1 MAEIKNSFTSGKMNK
16 DLDERLVPTGEYR
29 DAMNVQ
35 VSTSEGSDVGAI
47 ENILGNE
54 LVSFDPLVD
63 NGSTCVGSIADE
75 AKNALYYLV
84 AGPDSGEP
92 VFEQSQYKYLSSW
105 SNIDAII
112 NAPNN
117 FIFRDK
123 IFKIQGDSVTPVF
136 VDNHT
141 IKTSFDT
148 TYPSALGTSQR
159 YSINATDGV
168 YAGMTCY
175 FFNGPAHDLLNQ
187 TGGIGENEFSGPSS
201 VTYGPS
207 QPQHYYGRRAVT
219 RKVLEAEYDSVTNKT
234 IVLFDKNL
242 AEEHQVNQGG
252 LGEAAYVNAVEA
264 DYNYLVFVKKKILN
278 FKHNNYISGLSTL
291 DDFLLFTDNDAEPKK
306 LNITRSIAG
315 THHAGEKA
323 TRLVVP
329 DRSISYDDNV
339 IAKEEHVT
347 VIKKYPTKKLIVEQE
362 LEAPVEAVSDY
373 NFTKNDGTGIFVL
386 AEVGEEIIENFTNF
400 VNGTEWT
407 VGDEL
412 RFLRQGAPQG
422 SLPDDF
428 DVRCKVKQDLSN
440 VPLGPGIIDPVT
452 GLPITFPPST
462 YRLEILSI
470 SPLTPVDLSIGPN
483 QVNFTYVNI
492 FDVVRVLDVDSL
504 FEKKFV
510 RFGYRWKYQDGEY
523 STFSPFTDTVFA
535 PSFFEYNAVLGYNKA
550 MENHLTGIKL
560 REVIASNIPD
570 DVVQVDLLY
579 IESNATTVYIV
590 DKIKY
595 KDLPSINIGSSSY
608 NNWVANQFKI
618 KSDLIYAAVPANQ
631 FIRPWDNVPR
641 KALALEVTGNRLVF
655 ANYLQNY
662 NMTRNFGEK
671 YKPTL
676 EASFDKRWKTGVVAN
691 QPWYG
696 KPVLFDPVY
705 FDNFGIQNPFLNY
718 HRLIENPIEPLEA
731 SPSIKSLR
739 SYQLGFTYSD
749 EYGRETPVFTSDDA
763 TVRIPKKEA
772 KEVNLLTS
780 RITSGIPS
788 WAKNFKMYIKETSN
802 EYYNLPLDR
811 VYKAED
817 GNLWLSFPS
826 SERNK
831 VDEQTYL
838 ILKKGADSNSLV
850 EPQAKYKIIAIEN
863 EAPDFLKTKD
873 RLLAEVVGGGGLP
886 APIIQHLFNDSGG
899 TPFISQLTPNTKSFT
914 INATNFADESSVAL
928 EDYGSVLSF
937 DFRDASGRYSKR
949 YPIVDISLN
958 DNGDE
963 YTIVTETPIL
973 SSETWMFDDDTAL
986 PFNHTL
992 KLRFYKSIT
1001 RVKPEF
1007 DGKFFV
1013 KINGDSTAATFLN
1026 TNAGSPPSYAVVA
1039 AMNAYYFS
1047 DTGKFGITK
1056 GTIGRAGGGNIDAEW
1071 NYYTSSGGTNPHTG
1085 NPGAIIHPG
1094 LGQTG
1099 YVDQTGIESTDG
1111 ERDWQQ
1117 ALDFGTASDPFSNW
1131 FIDEIYYAGTH
1142 PSTSNSGGNA
1152 VDGPNVTNQFNYG
1165 KGIHEDGG
1173 QDYIEISFSLIGPG
1187 ACQGDAILDIATA
1200 PKINF
1205 AKFNDDDIWEVGSAI
1220 NPDHVDQFPIVN
1232 QLIPGTKFRIVNDD
1246 NNTIYEITGN
1256 VTKERRYNY
1265 AQWGLV
1271 QKAFDNWV
1279 FTWTTGNPT
1288 GNAALKNKYEQ
1299 MWERFGESTNRRV
1312 AYKIPVDKNING
1324 TNGTSI
1330 SGQNIT
1336 APNVSNAAARGNTP
1350 VTIQF
1355 IEQRADDDNE
1365 ILLSS
1370 NPAIFE
1376 TEPKENIDL
1385 NIFYEVSDAYPTS
1398 LDIDTV
1404 ERYIPIGA
1412 NVTCSTH
1419 PLLMD
1424 FNEQTFVTG
1433 FEQNMFGQLMIKF
1446 NIPLRKT
1453 PAGATELVFT
1463 RADGGYTTVTG
1474 DWYTER
1480 TFANNPAYISEPII
1494 NPINGT
1500 YYLPTETAYQ
1510 IFPAVGEIGLSWF
1523 NCYSYGNGVES
1534 NRIRDDFN
1542 QVFLNKGVK
1551 ASTTLD
1557 TIYEEERRT
1566 SGLIY
1571 SGLYNSTSGVNNLNQ
1586 FIQAE
1591 KITKDLNTTYGS
1603 IQKLFSRNTDLIA
1616 FCEDRVLRILANKDA
1631 VFNADGNPNLI
1642 ATPNVLGQT
1651 MPFSGDFG
1659 IGTNPE
1665 SFAFDSYRVYF
1676 TDAKN
1681 GAVLRLSK
1689 DGLTNLSDYGMSRY
1703 FKDKLGNYDKILGS
1717 YDAKKDLYNL
1727 TLNSYDSPGLKSLAY
1742 TISYSEA
1749 VRGWTSFKSFIP
1761 ESAVSMESNYYTF
1774 YEGLPFKHHINQ
1786 KRNTFYNEFEPTSIE
1801 FFLNQGP
1808 DIVKS
1813 FKTLNYEGS
1822 QAKVY
1827 EESAG
1832 SIDSNPG
1839 QGYYNLNAKE
1849 GWSLQYIITD
1859 LERGK
1864 VQGDQFIEKEGKWF
1878 NYIQGDEQNI
1888 TTNTFNTNSFN
1899 IQGVGRSSALP
1910 AMTLGCIDPNAQNYN
1925 SGANVD
1931 DGSCVYEGC
1940 TDPNS
1945 SGGVTTFIHT
1955 TTGASYV
1962 ATIDDGSCIY
1972 TGCDDAN
1979 ANNYNVTCN
1988 GIDLTPL
1995 GLTINTP
2002 NNTCCTYDNTW
2013 DCNTV
2018 SGGTI
2023 LNTNGTGAYSTLQAA
2038 QNACPQCGTSSPT
2051 GCTDPQ
2057 YMNYDSTP
2065 GLCHDQSA
2073 CLPYYYGCWDHSNQ
2087 TLTTSTVNGAGY
2099 DIFVPL
2105 QTQLNASTPGSP
2117 VLEFFDGQEGFVNT
2131 LPYEHDNYSYTNY
2144 IISPTNPDPITGNY
2158 EVITAYA
2165 DNGLDPIGT
2174 SNAGF
2179 DCSCQYGGCMDDGW
2193 CTDNPDHFDPT
2204 SPNFLDL
2211 RYHLCLDINGNSFT
2225 SPNIGVPNANYNSFF
2240 NVHDEAKCCV
2250 MGCTNPVG
2258 TTYGV
2263 WSFNVINY
2271 NPAATCDNGNCIE
2284 TICDLV
2290 KTSDGGQTPNRNLWR
2305 NDPDAFYDPSSGDW
2319 SKYQTYLPDNK
2330 LEGTLQ
2336 TQGPSYGS
2344 GQGQGNIF
2352 ADYSVDPVNQTVTPM
2367 DNDFVCTVGFELM
2380 SRFNLTSM
2388 PSNINSPHFMS
2399 SSLIGNKM
2407 IEDLTG
2413 FQDFI
2418 ARKHPNNTI
2427 PRSLQQIRL
2436 HLQNFPDFVNKDN
2449 RTDTSGNYISP
2460 FRNKDM
2466 LRLIMTGGGACKPKV
2481 ISFKSVDLS
2490 AVEDFSGNTGL
2501 LEFADNTGPR
2511 VLELCDTGLDGVKN
2525 LTNAKMGF
2533 LNTIAITNVVD
2544 SSGGN
2549 SLASTQ
2555 EMCQGSGGT
2564 DGSIVG
2570 YCYDPLDSN
2579 YPASLNTVK
2588 KNYNGSYDQL
2598 GNDTTNT
2605 GGLPAGNSTTNIGHA
2620 EHYGATIASGGTLT
2634 TNSISQEMFGRL
2646 ILYNLPNLKH
2656 VYLPQQWAYGKRQ
2669 NRWVDIG
2676 GPGDANLR
2684 AAFTTKGCHPDL
2696 EIHLGNQTRIDQ
2708 FESSYGTND
2717 PNSAYYSANSSTY
2730 FLRFFEPGHRF
2741 VI

>member
-1 MAEIKNSFTSGKMNK
+1 MPEIKNNFTSGKMNK
-16 DLDERLVPTGEYR
+16 DLDERLVPSGEYI

-35 VSTSEGSDVGAI
+35 VSTSEGSDVGAV

-63 NGSTCVGSIADE
+63 AGSICVGSITDE
-75 AKNALYYLV
+75 ANNALYYLI
-84 AGPDSGEP
+84 AGPDSGKP
-92 VFEQSQYKYLSSW
+92 VFEQDDYGYLSSW
-105 SNIDAII
+105 SDLDAII
-112 NAPNN
+112 NAPDN

-123 IFKIQGDSVTPVF
+123 IFKIQNDEVTPVF

-141 IKTSFDT
+141 IKTSFDI
-148 TYPSALGTSQR
+148 TYPSGLGTSQR
-159 YSINATDGV
+159 YSINATDGI

-175 FFNGPAHDLLNQ
+175 FFNGPAHDLLIQ

-201 VTYGPS
+201 VGYGPS
-207 QPQHYYGRRAVT
+207 QPQHFYGRRSVT
-219 RKVLEAEYDSVTNKT
+219 RKVLEAEYDPITNKT

-252 LGEAAYVNAVEA
+252 LGEAAYVNADEA
-264 DYNYLVFVKKKILN
+264 DYNYLIFVKKKILN
-278 FKHNNYISGLSTL
+278 FKCNKVITGLSIL

-329 DRSISYDDNV
+329 DRSIAYEDNV

-362 LEAPVEAVSDY
+362 LEAPIEAVSDY
-373 NFTKNDGTGIFVL
+373 NFTKNDGTGVFVL

-400 VNGTEWT
+400 ANGTEWT

-440 VPLGPGIIDPVT
+440 TPLGPGIIDPTT
-452 GLPITFPPST
+452 GLPITFPSST
-462 YRLEILSI
+462 YKLEILSI

-483 QVNFTYVNI
+483 QVNFVYVNI

-550 MENHLTGIKL
+550 MENHLTSIKL
-560 REVIASNIPD
+560 REVVASNIPD

-595 KDLPSINIGSSSY
+595 NDLPSVNIGTSSY

-662 NMTRNFGEK
+662 NMNNIDGEK

-676 EASFDKRWKTGVVAN
+676 EASFDTRWKTGVVAGR
-691 QPWYG
+691 PWYG
-696 KPVLFDPVY
+696 KPVLFDAVY
-705 FDNFGIQNPFLNY
+705 FDNFGIQNPELNF
-718 HRLIENPIEPLEA
+718 HRLVENPIEPLEA
-731 SPSIKSLR
+731 SPSLKSLR

-772 KEVNLLTS
+772 KELNLLTA
-780 RITSGIPS
+780 RITSDTPE

-863 EAPDFLKTKD
+863 EAPDFLKTKN
-873 RLLAEVVGGGGLP
+873 RLLAEVVGGGGI
-886 APIIQHLFNDSGG
+886 APPIQHLFNDS
-899 TPFISQLTPNTKSFT
+899 TSPTPAPFISPLTPSTKSFT

-928 EDYGSVLSF
+928 EEYGNVLSF

-958 DNGDE
+958 DSGDE

-973 SSETWMFDDDTAL
+973 SSETWMFEDNTTVPL
-986 PFNHTL
+986 SSTL

-1056 GTIGRAGGGNIDAEW
+1056 GTIGRASGGNIDAEW

-1094 LGQTG
+1094 LGQGG

-1111 ERDWQQ
+1111 ERDWQR

-1205 AKFNDDDIWEVGSAI
+1205 AKFNDDEIWEVGSAV
-1220 NPDHVDQFPIVN
+1220 NTTHVDQFTIVN
-1232 QLIPGTKFRIVNDD
+1232 QLIPGTKFRVVNDD

-1256 VTKERRYNY
+1256 VTKERRYNF
-1265 AQWGLV
+1265 AQWALV
-1271 QKAFDNWV
+1271 QTAFNNWLA
-1279 FTWTTGNPT
+1279 TWSISNP
-1288 GNAALKNKYEQ
+1288 GGDPARKNAYEQ
-1299 MWERFGESTNRRV
+1299 MWERFGEPINRRV

-1324 TNGTSI
+1324 TNGTTI
-1330 SGQNIT
+1330 DVSGVNKTIT
-1336 APNVSNAAARGNTP
+1336 AASADDATAQGNTS

-1370 NPAIFE
+1370 NPAVFE

-1385 NIFYEVSDAYPTS
+1385 NIFYEVSDAYPTK
-1398 LDIDTV
+1398 LDINTI

-1424 FNEQTFVTG
+1424 FNEQTYVTG

-1446 NIPLRKT
+1446 NIPLRTT
-1453 PAGATELVFT
+1453 PVGATELVFT

-1474 DWYTER
+1474 NWYVPR
-1480 TFANNPAYISEPII
+1480 TNSSNPAYISAPIQ
-1494 NPINGT
+1494 NSVTG
-1500 YYLPTETAYQ
+1500 LPYIPDETAYE
-1510 IFPAVGEIGLSWF
+1510 IFPAIGEIGLSWF

-1534 NRIRDDFN
+1534 NRVRDDFN

-1566 SGLIY
+1566 NGLIY
-1571 SGLYNSTSGVNNLNQ
+1571 SGLYNSTSGVNSLNQ

-1665 SFAFDSYRVYF
+1665 SFAYDSYRVYF
-1676 TDAKN
+1676 TDAKK

-1689 DGLTNLSDYGMSRY
+1689 DGLTNLSDYGMSKY
-1703 FKDKLGNYDKILGS
+1703 FRNNLKKYDKILGS
-1717 YDAKKDLYNL
+1717 YDDKKNHYNL
-1727 TLNSYDSPGLKSLAY
+1727 TLDQYCSSDGGKLEPPV
-1742 TISYSEA
+1742 TISYKEA
-1749 VRGWTSFKSFIP
+1749 VRGWVSFKSFIP
-1761 ESAVSMESNYYTF
+1761 ESATSMENNYYTF
-1774 YEGLPFKHHINQ
+1774 KYGLPYKHHINE
-1786 KRNTFYNEFEPTSIE
+1786 KRNVFYSDFEPTSIE
-1801 FFLNQGP
+1801 FYLNQGP
-1808 DIVKS
+1808 DVVKS

-1839 QGYYNLNAKE
+1839 QGYYNLNAKP
-1849 GWSLQYIITD
+1849 GWSVQHIVTD
-1859 LERGK
+1859 LEKGK
-1864 VQGDQFIEKEGKWF
+1864 VQGNQFVEKEGKWF
-1878 NYIQGDEQNI
+1878 NYIQGDKQVL
-1888 TTNTFNTNSFN
+1888 NTNSINSSSFN
-1899 IQGVGRSSALP
+1899 FQGIGRSAALP
-1910 AMTLGCIDPNAQNYN
+1910 PLQLGCVDPNADNYN
-1925 SGANVD
+1925 STANFD
-1931 DGSCVYEGC
+1931 DGSCVYVGC
-1940 TDPNS
+1940 TDTLSYN
-1945 SGGVTTFIHT
+1945 
-1955 TTGASYV
+1955 GASTFVHPTNGITYT
-1962 ATIDDGSCIY
+1962 ATIDDGSCDYQGCMTEFAPNTYFPNTVASTNYDPTATISGPCTY
-1972 TGCDDAN
+1972 PNTYDCDTVIGGTMVNTTGTGQYLDQATASAACPLCPSGSTTGCVD
-1979 ANNYNVTCN
+1979 
-1988 GIDLTPL
+1988 
-1995 GLTINTP
+1995 
-2002 NNTCCTYDNTW
+2002 
-2013 DCNTV
+2013 
-2018 SGGTI
+2018 
-2023 LNTNGTGAYSTLQAA
+2023 
-2038 QNACPQCGTSSPT
+2038 PT
-2051 GCTDPQ
+2051 A
-2057 YMNYDSTP
+2057 MNYDSTP
-2065 GLCHDQSA
+2065 GVCHDPTL
-2073 CLPYYYGCWDHSNQ
+2073 CEYYTFGCYDDGS
-2087 TLTTSTVNGAGY
+2087 LDTTATNGAGY
-2099 DIFVPL
+2099 SLFVPL
-2105 QTQLNASTPGSP
+2105 QTQLDSAANNGCN
-2117 VLEFFDGQEGFVNT
+2117 VGV
-2131 LPYEHDNYSYTNY
+2131 LPYLHNSYSYT
-2144 IISPTNPDPITGNY
+2144 DPIITSSTYGT
-2158 EVITAYA
+2158 VISVSA
-2165 DNGLDPIGT
+2165 DNAVTLSGVTNAGMDCGCEYTGCMDGASSNYMPWATVSDASMCCVDGCTDDDYTEYDPLATCDDGSCLTLASNCSLSLLMRNLPNPPFNGAQPTTIDIPDAVFEEALEMAGNTDNNGNLQGGIFDSNETGWLFPNDPHVSDGIVCSKGFCEGTFTRVPLLNAFIIHSTDVNNLVMNQPGGNIMTKNYGSGVINDLSGLENISYNPEDFIKLGIHMQDLTNEFQHSVLPGVNILETIMNEANIVLVQLKSLPLSSSAFDLNNVTGTRPSFLEIIDCGMEEVKGVENHTFANLTITNNFVCVGSPFAGTASQEFDALNPGGT
-2174 SNAGF
+2174 SN
-2179 DCSCQYGGCMDDGW
+2179 
-2193 CTDNPDHFDPT
+2193 
-2204 SPNFLDL
+2204 
-2211 RYHLCLDINGNSFT
+2211 
-2225 SPNIGVPNANYNSFF
+2225 
-2240 NVHDEAKCCV
+2240 
-2250 MGCTNPVG
+2250 
-2258 TTYGV
+2258 
-2263 WSFNVINY
+2263 
-2271 NPAATCDNGNCIE
+2271 
-2284 TICDLV
+2284 
-2290 KTSDGGQTPNRNLWR
+2290 
-2305 NDPDAFYDPSSGDW
+2305 
-2319 SKYQTYLPDNK
+2319 YLK
-2330 LEGTLQ
+2330 G
-2336 TQGPSYGS
+2336 
-2344 GQGQGNIF
+2344 
-2352 ADYSVDPVNQTVTPM
+2352 
-2367 DNDFVCTVGFELM
+2367 
-2380 SRFNLTSM
+2380 
-2388 PSNINSPHFMS
+2388 
-2399 SSLIGNKM
+2399 
-2407 IEDLTG
+2407 
-2413 FQDFI
+2413 
-2418 ARKHPNNTI
+2418 
-2427 PRSLQQIRL
+2427 
-2436 HLQNFPDFVNKDN
+2436 
-2449 RTDTSGNYISP
+2449 TSG
-2460 FRNKDM
+2460 
-2466 LRLIMTGGGACKPKV
+2466 GGWFGY
-2481 ISFKSVDLS
+2481 
-2490 AVEDFSGNTGL
+2490 GNT
-2501 LEFADNTGPR
+2501 
-2511 VLELCDTGLDGVKN
+2511 V
-2525 LTNAKMGF
+2525 
-2533 LNTIAITNVVD
+2533 
-2544 SSGGN
+2544 
-2549 SLASTQ
+2549 
-2555 EMCQGSGGT
+2555 
-2564 DGSIVG
+2564 
-2570 YCYDPLDSN
+2570 
-2579 YPASLNTVK
+2579 
-2588 KNYNGSYDQL
+2588 
-2598 GNDTTNT
+2598 
-2605 GGLPAGNSTTNIGHA
+2605 GGLPAYLVNGNNMSYNGSVDSLGSAVNPLSIIINNSGNQHPVEKTVSFNMYGTSWQGVGSPPLNIPVSYYDYNRAINGTQND
-2620 EHYGATIASGGTLT
+2620 YGITGASDVKRKTRTILRF
-2634 TNSISQEMFGRL
+2634 I
-2646 ILYNLPNLKH
+2646 NLPSLKH
-2656 VYLPQQWAYGKRQ
+2656 IYFDATLPSTSNFQNAYSFGTDRPDYRTKT
-2669 NRWVDIG
+2669 
-2676 GPGDANLR
+2676 
-2684 AAFTTKGCHPDL
+2684 AACFTTKGCHPDL
-2696 EIHLGNQTRIDQ
+2696 KIHTGTFSGVTI
-2708 FESSYGTND
+2708 FEQAFGTARKYTDETSNAYPSTGTQLN
-2717 PNSAYYSANSSTY
+2717 PNWTAEGEVFFLKY
-2730 FLRFFEPGHRF
+2730 FEGTHRF
-2741 VI
+2741 VY